1 MKAARAALRGV
12 GRGARALGHRPLAA
26 AAAACAIACGFALLA
41 VTAAAGHNAA
51 ALTGAWS
58 GEAGMIVYLDDGV
71 DAARA
76 RAIGD
81 TLGALPAVEGVTYVP
96 PERALEELRELLGA
110 GSPAATALEPGLL
123 PGALEVALKDGVA
136 DVAAAAPLVARLE
149 ATAGVD
155 EVVFAGDWVARVR
168 AASRA
173 AGRVASIAW
182 LLCAIACAYVVA
194 AAVRLRL
201 GAAPPGEPRA
211 WAVAG
216 ATEWFVRG
224 PRAVEG
230 ALLGAAGAALG
241 VAVGWTLFAAARE
254 PVASALA
261 ESFGGA
267 SVHLTWLPA
276 GAVLRMVALGAGIGL
291 AAGCLVARRDRV
303 HALA

>member
-1 MKAARAALRGV
+1 MRLPRAAARGV
-12 GRGARALGHRPLAA
+12 GRGARALAHRPLAA

-41 VTAAAGHNAA
+41 VTAVAGHNAA
-51 ALTGAWS
+51 ALTGAWT
-58 GEAGMIVYLDDGV
+58 GEAGMIVYLDDDV

-76 RAIGD
+76 RSIGQA
-81 TLGALPAVEGVTYVP
+81 LAALPAIRSATYVP
-96 PERALEELRELLGA
+96 PEHALDDLRGLFGA
-110 GSPAATALEPGLL
+110 GTPAADALEPGML
-123 PGALEVALKDGVA
+123 PGSLDIALRDGVA

-149 ATAGVD
+149 ATPGVD
-155 EVVFAGDWVARVR
+155 EVVFAGDWVTRVHALARGTGR
-168 AASRA
+168 AAA
-173 AGRVASIAW
+173 VAW

-216 ATEWFVRG
+216 ATDWFVRG

-241 VAVGWTLFAAARE
+241 ALAGWLLFASARA
-254 PVASALA
+254 PVAAALSEA
-261 ESFGGA
+261 FGA
-267 SVHLTWLPA
+267 PAVELTWLPA
-276 GAVLRMVALGAGIGL
+276 GNILRMIALGAGIGL
-291 AAGCLVARRDRV
+291 AAGLLVARRDSV